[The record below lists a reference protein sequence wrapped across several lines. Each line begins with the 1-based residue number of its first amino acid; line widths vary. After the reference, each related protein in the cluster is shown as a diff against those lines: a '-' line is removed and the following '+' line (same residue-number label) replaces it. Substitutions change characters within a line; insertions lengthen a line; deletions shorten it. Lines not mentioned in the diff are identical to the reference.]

1 LVSFK
6 TTYLKSKTR
15 SKKIHFFR
23 IKRLNFNNLGHGH
36 SIQIYP
42 SSIKKC

>member
-1 LVSFK
+1 
-6 TTYLKSKTR
+6 LKSKTR

-42 SSIKKC
+42 TTITKC